1 MKNTNKILALILA
14 IMTIV
19 MSLSMLTVSAADST
33 RVYCDNEAGW
43 DVVYCYCWDANGKN
57 NGNWP
62 GTKMTYDESLGLW
75 YFDIPAG
82 FENCIFNGGNGK
94 PQSADLKTP
103 TDDNVVYNNSFKSW
117 SALGGEAIEPDKMTI
132 YVNNTKGWTNVYC
145 YLATANWGA
154 EATWPGVKMN
164 YDESLGLWYYE
175 FYVGY
180 YYCIFSDGTNQTGDL
195 LVPTDGAVVLD
206 NTTEKW
212 GVLPGECE
220 HTPTGEGTVIKAST
234 CTENG
239 EISYVCSKCG
249 KTYNVTV
256 VAEGHN
262 YEGANA
268 VCSCG
273 AKATFTVAGDNTDLF
288 GTEWD
293 AGNTKNSMTF
303 NEETQTW
310 SISYVNGSSSE
321 IWPQFK
327 VCLDNGW
334 KTCWGGA
341 AAGQADSD
349 NAWVSVPAGHTLTIT
364 FDYVNKKLSMRTEA
378 AHVHSYEG
386 TVTTPASCTTT
397 GIMTYVCPCGD
408 EYTEVIPETHDFKYA
423 GGACKIC
430 YQVADPDFHH
440 NTLVLGENTVIV
452 DDHHLVDWTGHK
464 QPYQFTTFT
473 IDEAGHYYFTC
484 DRVIGFT
491 IFTVEI
497 NSEGADF
504 RPVEGTSWKTYVVG
518 SEGFGAELEPGTYYV
533 GMIYYGDSYAGEN
546 QLGEYKV
553 TLNRTHEHIW
563 TDATC
568 TDPKTC
574 TVCGKTEGD
583 ALGHDYVDG
592 ACSRCDAEDP
602 NYVDDP
608 VVDDPIVDD
617 PVVDEPTELTL
628 WEKIVA
634 WFMSLIETILGL
646 FKKA

>member
-14 IMTIV
+14 LMTIV

-117 SALGGEAIEPDKMTI
+117 SALGGEAVEPDKMTI

-154 EATWPGVKMN
+154 EASWPGVKMN

-212 GVLPGECE
+212 SVLPGECE

-239 EISYVCSKCG
+239 ETSYVCSKCG

-341 AAGQADSD
+341 AAGQTDSD

-364 FDYVNKKLSMRTEA
+364 FDYVNKKLSMTTEA

-408 EYTEVIPETHDFKYA
+408 EYTEVIS
-423 GGACKIC
+423 
-430 YQVADPDFHH
+430 
-440 NTLVLGENTVIV
+440 
-452 DDHHLVDWTGHK
+452 
-464 QPYQFTTFT
+464 
-473 IDEAGHYYFTC
+473 AGHTWNEASCTEPKTC
-484 DRVIGFT
+484 T
-491 IFTVEI
+491 ICGETEQT
-497 NSEGADF
+497 
-504 RPVEGTSWKTYVVG
+504 PVGH
-518 SEGFGAELEPGTYYV
+518 
-533 GMIYYGDSYAGEN
+533 N
-546 QLGEYKV
+546 
-553 TLNRTHEHIW
+553 W

-617 PVVDEPTELTL
+617 PVVDEPAELTL